1 MLRVNRS
8 QWITGLCLLV
18 LTGLSAYFYAPCM
31 DSQLAGF
38 LHDDGVYLMSGQ
50 MLTKGKGFV
59 LPNLTDPP
67 YPAEIK
73 YPIVYPL
80 ILSLGW
86 KLNPSFPQ
94 NLPVMHWL
102 TSLFGILTLPLL
114 YLYLRQIKS
123 LDRWSGGLITLLTGS
138 SFFYIFYTTSIMS
151 EAPYFFLS
159 LLTLFLAEK
168 WLSTST
174 LKSVRSWQLGLLIL
188 LSALVFHTRT
198 VGVTLIGAISL
209 WFFVHKQWKNLII
222 YSTIALLTS
231 VLPWLL
237 WVKLHAPKVTNLN
250 YPIAFL
256 YGGYGVE
263 FGIHAPNQTLQYI
276 EALFSQGFYPLM
288 ENTLQTLFPTLPY
301 LLGSVWPNTVLLTLC
316 IYALSGLLLLQPI
329 RAIREK
335 NWSISGLYISCY
347 LILIA
352 IWIYPNQAARFL
364 MVIQPWLWL
373 TLFKMRADFKIPCLS
388 KNLMFKRSIIF
399 LSLLI
404 LTIWPAFQGYELLKH
419 MRQNHQITPSPGY
432 AQLPKDYQE
441 VFDYI
446 QKNTPET
453 ATIASVWDPVFYLY
467 TKRKTFPVF
476 SAALQPD
483 QRGQIEK
490 SAFTRLDRSLH
501 HYQVDYVVDEPFMI
515 SQQVV
520 EASNPVVDGLRH
532 FYPDSFELVFETTS
546 KKIKVYRRK
555 QAQQ

>member
-1 MLRVNRS
+1 MLKVNRS
-8 QWITGLCLLV
+8 QWITGICLLV
-18 LTGLSAYFYAPCM
+18 LTGLSAYVYAPCM

-50 MLTKGKGFV
+50 MLANGKGFI
-59 LPNLTDPP
+59 LPNLADSTF
-67 YPAEIK
+67 PAEIK

-86 KLNPSFPQ
+86 KLDPSFPQ
-94 NLPVMHWL
+94 NLPLMHWL

-123 LDRWSGGLITLLTGS
+123 LDRWNSGLITFLTGS

-168 WLSTST
+168 WLPSSM
-174 LKSVRSWQLGLLIL
+174 LKSIRPWQLGLLVL
-188 LSALVFHTRT
+188 LSVLVFHTRT

-209 WFFVHKQWKNLII
+209 WLFIYKQWRNLLF
-222 YSTIALLTS
+222 YSISALLTS

-237 WVKLHAPKVTNLN
+237 WVKLHAPKVTDLN

-263 FGIHAPNQTLQYI
+263 FGIHAPNQFFHYI

-288 ENTLQTLFPTLPY
+288 ENTLQTLFPALPY
-301 LLGSVWPNTVLLTLC
+301 LLGSVWPNTVLLLLC
-316 IYALSGLLLLQPI
+316 IYTVNGLLLLPLI
-329 RAIREK
+329 RSIREK
-335 NWSISGLYISCY
+335 HWSISGLYVSCY
-347 LILIA
+347 LTLIA
-352 IWIYPNQAARFL
+352 LWLYPNQAARFL

-373 TLFKMRADFKIPCLS
+373 ALFKMRIDFKRPSLL
-388 KNLMFKRSIIF
+388 KNVIF
-399 LSLLI
+399 EKIAITLSLFI
-404 LTIWPAFQGYELLKH
+404 LTIWPAFQGYQLLKH
-419 MRQNHQITPSPGY
+419 MRQNHQVTPSPGY
-432 AQLPKDYQE
+432 ASLAKDYQE
-441 VFDYI
+441 VFNYI
-446 QKNTPET
+446 QKNTPKT
-453 ATIASVWDPVFYLY
+453 ARIASVWDPLFYLY
-467 TKRKTFPVF
+467 TKRKTFPIF

-483 QRGQIEK
+483 QDGRIAK
-490 SAFTRLDRSLH
+490 SAFTRLDKSLI

-520 EASNPVVDGLRH
+520 EATNPVVSGLRH

-546 KKIKVYRRK
+546 KKIKVYHRK